1 MTAKQMAT
9 IINGALLPNRL
20 NENATALSEDL
31 SNWVDVGKTMAQITA
46 DGSALQDFQKML
58 AVGVKSL
65 AVFNDVYDPETFGI
79 RKSVEEFG
87 NALQRVA
94 IKNKPV
100 IQDSHATNLVNG
112 TNYMDGTYYG
122 AEYDAKVYV
131 DSKMFKASYSWS
143 DDTWAKAVSDAQEMN
158 QLLTL
163 WLNSVQSTINT
174 VNKGII
180 DMTLNKRIVDAYTN
194 SKVVTLL
201 TAYNS
206 KFGTSETMASIRA
219 DETKF
224 RRYAE
229 FCGQVTKIIEKGLQE
244 YGHKYNDGSIDQFT
258 PQGRVTSIYL
268 TEFITDIE
276 NFGLAN
282 IYHPDNVKLEKRFDK
297 LSWQTAGTAILP
309 TYGTVDK
316 IVDSS
321 NYTDVVG
328 IIMDIDSLGVC
339 NKFNK
344 ITSEYVGSEGYTTF
358 HHHFSVDN
366 YVDSRGNAVVL
377 RQA

>member
-31 SNWVDVGKTMAQITA
+31 SNWVDVGVLISNMTGDTLK
-46 DGSALQDFQKML
+46 DFQGML

-94 IKNKPV
+94 TKNKPV

-112 TNYMDGTYYG
+112 TNYFDGTYYG
-122 AEYDAKVYV
+122 AEYDAKLYV
-131 DSKMFKASYSWS
+131 QSKMYKASYSWS

-163 WLNSVQSTINT
+163 WVNTVRSTINNI
-174 VNKGII
+174 NKGIV
-180 DMTLNKRIVDAYTN
+180 DMTLNKRIIDAYTN
-194 SKVVTLL
+194 SKIVHLV

-206 KFGTSETMASIRA
+206 KFGTSETLASIQA
-219 DETKF
+219 DETKMK
-224 RRYAE
+224 RYAQ
-229 FCGQVTKIIEKGLQE
+229 FCAQAMRIVQKGMQKM
-244 YGHKYNDGSIDQFT
+244 GHKYNDGSVDQFT
-258 PQGRVTSIYL
+258 PAARVTSIYL
-268 TEFITDIE
+268 TEFFTDLE
-276 NFGLAN
+276 YYGLAN
-282 IYHPDNVKLEKRFDK
+282 MYHPDKIELEKNFDT
-297 LSWQTAGTAILP
+297 LSWQTDGTGMLP
-309 TYGTVDK
+309 GYGTVDK

-321 NYTDVVG
+321 TYQHICAVCL
-328 IIMDIDSLGVC
+328 DIDSLGLC
-339 NKFNK
+339 NKYVK
-344 ITSEYVGSEGYTTF
+344 TTSEYIGSEGYVTY
-358 HHHFSVDN
+358 HEHFSMDN
-366 YVDSRGNAVVL
+366 YTDNRGNAVIFC
-377 RQA
+377 QD